1 MVPAARLS
9 LPSRLQGFDHSV
21 ANMFL
26 VPMGMAAGAHD
37 VTVTDFIVKSLIPAT
52 LGNAVGGAFF
62 VATVLGLAYDKI
74 PGLNLAENVW

>member
-1 MVPAARLS
+1 M
-9 LPSRLQGFDHSV
+9 

-37 VTVTDFIVKSLIPAT
+37 VTVSQFIVKSLIPAT
-52 LGNAVGGAFF
+52 LGNAVGAGFF

-74 PGLNLAENVW
+74 PGLRLTETVW